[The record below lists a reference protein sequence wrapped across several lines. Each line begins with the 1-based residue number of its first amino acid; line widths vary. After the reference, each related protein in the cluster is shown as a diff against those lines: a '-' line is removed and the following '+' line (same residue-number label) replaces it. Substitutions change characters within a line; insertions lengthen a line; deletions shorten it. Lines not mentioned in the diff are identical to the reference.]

1 MNLTKLK
8 AIFKDN
14 GCQKI
19 YVKVLSPNDNSK
31 NQVYLGGSFDI
42 LNIFPISEITSDSS
56 GDWKRDRFKVSL
68 DFSWVGDDGLLYV
81 APKSQLI
88 LYPKY
93 PEVRFSGFLSRCK
106 KPPSKLMT
114 VREAGRILFL
124 SPNRKGEVLG
134 FVTSPESELANEFLA
149 LGTKEELG
157 IFHILNVASQI
168 KDDRKKLIEEL
179 TRIHNLGW
187 IISKR
192 LDNQG
197 NILPCNASNCGG
209 YTLEAELGITPNGYS
224 APDYLGWE
232 IKQFG
237 VRKFTLLN
245 SKAITLMTP
254 EPTGGIY
261 KELGVESFIRTYGYE
276 DQNRDDRFNFN
287 GVHKVGEKQ
296 KKTNLTLQLVG
307 FDEETGKIRN
317 TDGKIVLLDENG
329 NETANWSFTSLLK
342 HWNKKHNQACY
353 IPSLS
358 ITTPQRQYQYG
369 QNILL
374 GIGTD
379 FQLFLQEMNEGNVYY
394 DPGIK
399 MENASTKPKTK
410 RRSQFRIKSKFLNNL
425 YKKHEY
431 IELKKSE

>member
-1 MNLTKLK
+1 M
-8 AIFKDN
+8 
-14 GCQKI
+14 
-19 YVKVLSPNDNSK
+19 
-31 NQVYLGGSFDI
+31 
-42 LNIFPISEITSDSS
+42 
-56 GDWKRDRFKVSL
+56 
-68 DFSWVGDDGLLYV
+68 
-81 APKSQLI
+81 
-88 LYPKY
+88 
-93 PEVRFSGFLSRCK
+93 
-106 KPPSKLMT
+106 
-114 VREAGRILFL
+114 
-124 SPNRKGEVLG
+124 
-134 FVTSPESELANEFLA
+134 
-149 LGTKEELG
+149 
-157 IFHILNVASQI
+157 
-168 KDDRKKLIEEL
+168 
-179 TRIHNLGW
+179 
-187 IISKR
+187 
-192 LDNQG
+192 
-197 NILPCNASNCGG
+197 
-209 YTLEAELGITPNGYS
+209 EAELGITPNGYS